1 MKQGIE
7 YSLVRLVRIKL
18 QPPTKDL
25 VAAAGGAVFFHMHKG
40 GRGQELSV
48 TVSFLEGARL

>member
-1 MKQGIE
+1 ME

-18 QPPTKDL
+18 QPSTKDL
-25 VAAAGGAVFFHMHKG
+25 VSAAGGAVFVHMHRG

-48 TVSFLEGARL
+48 TVSVLEGARL